1 MDINN
6 SAYDEGP
13 SIFYFVYFRAVIEAH
28 VDFLQNHEETRH
40 LYLEPHEVYRYEFD
54 LYGLLMHYKIPPYMH
69 WIVLRMNN
77 LYSMVNFPKDL
88 SELLIPSDTVINHL
102 RQIYQTTHPVN

>member
-40 LYLEPHEVYRYEFD
+40 LYLEPHEVYR
-54 LYGLLMHYKIPPYMH
+54 
-69 WIVLRMNN
+69 
-77 LYSMVNFPKDL
+77 
-88 SELLIPSDTVINHL
+88 
-102 RQIYQTTHPVN
+102 